1 MNDEHVR
8 GKLGEFAARFGPVQS
23 VLAKVESVNEGEK
36 TCVLV
41 DDDGAKFFDVR
52 LRPVINGKESMTLF
66 PKVGGWA
73 LAVRI
78 ENSDDWMIVLAD
90 ELTKLRVKIGN
101 TVLEQDAT
109 KFEVSNNVTS
119 LKSILDEIATEMLAI
134 YAPKNVAN
142 ITAIK
147 TKIPLLFK

>member
-1 MNDEHVR
+1 MNEEQVR
-8 GKLGEFAARFGPVQS
+8 ESLGKFAGRFGPVQS
-23 VLAKVESVNEGEK
+23 LLAVVESVNEADK

-41 DDDGAKFFDVR
+41 DDDGEKFFDVR

-78 ENSDDWMIVLAD
+78 EKSDDWMLVMAD
-90 ELTKLRVKIGN
+90 ELTKFRVKIGN

-109 KFEVSNNVTS
+109 KFEVSNNATS
-119 LKSILDEIATEMLAI
+119 LKSLLDEIVTEMLAI